1 MFTFLWTP
9 FQDYSLTNI
18 KLVKLLKKKK
28 IENKFTNSFRENL
41 YKKRIDLFLGKREKV
56 EENHFQ

>member
-1 MFTFLWTP
+1 MDSVSRL
-9 FQDYSLTNI
+9 LTNQHKTGQVI
-18 KLVKLLKKKK
+18 EEKK